1 MLLPPVGMY
10 DNIMK
15 LKLLLLLVLGLCA
28 CKQNLLDKESGKAVE
43 EFVKQLKKGSY
54 KEYGLPEFESKHIPE
69 LLKYSN
75 DTSIIT
81 QFPRNGISS
90 AWFPEVYLGT
100 YILWNIES
108 VRARAINSKFLT
120 PGGFPSLNPHLGKR
134 TPDETWTTLSK
145 EAQKIA
151 SDAYHLWWKQG
162 GAFDSDPL
170 ATTDYEW
177 R

>member
-1 MLLPPVGMY
+1 
-10 DNIMK
+10 MK
-15 LKLLLLLVLGLCA
+15 LKLILLLALGLCA
-28 CKQNLLDKESGKAVE
+28 CKQDLIDKESGKAVE
-43 EFVKQLKKGSY
+43 EFVRQLKKGSY

-81 QFPRNGISS
+81 QFPRNGLSS
-90 AWFPEVYLGT
+90 AWIPEVYLGT

-120 PGGFPSLNPHLGKR
+120 PGGFPSLNPYLGESPPGG
-134 TPDETWTTLSK
+134 TIINLT
-145 EAQKIA
+145 EAQKVA
-151 SDAYHLWWKQG
+151 SDAYHSWWKQG
-162 GAFDSDPL
+162 GTFDSDPL
-170 ATTDYEW
+170 ADTGYEW